1 MIDWNIDPELIRLG
15 PFAIR
20 YYSLAFIIGFFLGK
34 RYCSR
39 YLVGKNGFTK
49 DHMAALV
56 YYAVFGT
63 IIGARLGH
71 CLFYEPGYYLSN
83 PIKILYIWK
92 GGLASHGGFLGV
104 IIALYLFRKRVK
116 DTPFVPLLDLLAA
129 PSLMTGGFIRLG
141 NLMNS
146 EILGMPTDGT
156 WGFIFRRIDDIPRH
170 PAQLYESFGFFMVSA
185 IGFWLYKKYHKTAAP
200 GRFLGFIFAGG
211 FSWRFFIEFFK
222 ENQVAFEQGMTLNM
236 GQLLSIPMII
246 AGIVLML
253 RKPKQAAVA
262 TQKA

>member
-1 MIDWNIDPELIRLG
+1 MIDWNIDPELVRLG

-20 YYSLAFIIGFFLGK
+20 YYSLAFIIGFFLGE

-116 DTPFVPLLDLLAA
+116 DTPFVPLLDLWPL
-129 PSLMTGGFIRLG
+129 
-141 NLMNS
+141 
-146 EILGMPTDGT
+146 
-156 WGFIFRRIDDIPRH
+156 
-170 PAQLYESFGFFMVSA
+170 
-185 IGFWLYKKYHKTAAP
+185 
-200 GRFLGFIFAGG
+200 
-211 FSWRFFIEFFK
+211 
-222 ENQVAFEQGMTLNM
+222 
-236 GQLLSIPMII
+236 
-246 AGIVLML
+246 
-253 RKPKQAAVA
+253 QAL
-262 TQKA
+262 

>member
-1 MIDWNIDPELIRLG
+1 MIEWNVDPILVSLG
-15 PFAIR
+15 PLAIR
-20 YYSLAFIIGFFLGK
+20 YYSLAFLMGFFLGE
-34 RYCSR
+34 RYSGS
-39 YLVGKNGFTK
+39 YLIKERGFTK
-49 DHMAALV
+49 DDMASLV
-56 YYAVFGT
+56 FYAIIGT

-71 CLFYEPGYYLSN
+71 CLFYEPDFYLRN

-92 GGLASHGGFLGV
+92 GGLASHGGFIGV
-104 IIALYLFRKRVK
+104 IVAFYLFKKRVK

-129 PSLMTGGFIRLG
+129 PSLLTGGFIRLG

-170 PAQLYESFGFFMVSA
+170 PAQLYESFGFMTISA
-185 IGFWLYKKYHKTAAP
+185 IGFLLYKKYHKTAAP
-200 GRFLGFIFAGG
+200 GRFLGFIFAAG
-211 FSWRFFIEFFK
+211 FSWRFFVEFFK

-246 AGIVLML
+246 AGIVLMV
-253 RKPKQAAVA
+253 RKPKPAAVA
-262 TQKA
+262 TKGK